1 MARPKRDIA
10 INPQASGGAFF
21 REMELALDHFT
32 EPEWLGEHSSLA
44 APYFLA
50 GALVGQPDSDTSLGR
65 GKALQ
70 KLLLF
75 AASELKESLDKRYNP
90 LKLLQLAYFRPNPQQ
105 NLTGVALELGLS
117 PATFFRHRQE
127 AIAGLEHAFARHIR
141 PAVRMETPRSE
152 FIVGRAQALETCLE
166 ALRNNRVVSIT
177 GPGGIGKTA
186 FSAYT
191 AGQFAPESAFWHTLR
206 LRHND
211 DLNSFVYGL
220 ASFLQRC
227 GQPLLWLQLAA
238 EKGRVDSDLALNLI
252 KESLIAIRAANP
264 SKPLLICVDEMDV
277 LRRDPAE
284 SQEHARLRSF
294 LEGLIQPS
302 RLPCGV
308 LLIGQQPVIEP
319 DIHLPLEP
327 LTVSELKSVLF
338 AAGVMLDE
346 ASAERLQEL
355 TRGNPLLLRLFINL
369 HLDGELIPD
378 LLKKLP
384 ITPSLQLLLERVQRH
399 LNLLERGLLN
409 ALSVYESACPRDAWR
424 ADEQTVES
432 LIERGLVMTDSS
444 GGLLLQPVIHQLVQR
459 QLSAEE
465 REKLHLAAA
474 GVFAS
479 RAQYTVAAHHFV
491 EANRPD
497 IAISM
502 WYVNREQEIFQ
513 GQANT
518 ALEVFRRISKDQLS
532 DDNAKTLV
540 LLRSELISLTGDADE
555 GLAELGS
562 QIWRET
568 DSHTPRAAE
577 LTGIF
582 LLMQAQVDSAIDQLS
597 NGFRVSEIQL
607 EQIRIQTLAT
617 QGYALLRNR
626 DMAGA
631 RQVVVLAR
639 HIADILEGLYLAE
652 NGQFQNALTFY
663 LKGLESA
670 IQLADKQRI
679 AVTNVRIGSLAIRLG
694 DYEMADNY
702 YSEALKIYS
711 QIGDNVTAARTRS
724 NLAVMYLH
732 AGQYKRC
739 IEVAEQAL
747 TFFEKLRQP
756 YWIALN
762 TSNIAEANLEL
773 NDLERAELFANRS
786 LREEESNARPYAL
799 TTLGR
804 VFLARGN
811 NRESERYLREA
822 IATAQ
827 EAQDKWAEAPAWRAL
842 AIALRKTGDQPAATE
857 AFQTA
862 ISLYEEMKLSKEVE
876 RTRSTQNAEF

>member
-50 GALVGQPDSDTSLGR
+50 GALIGQPDSDTSLGR

-70 KLLLF
+70 RLLLF

-127 AIAGLEHAFARHIR
+127 AIAGLERAFTRHIR
-141 PAVRMETPRSE
+141 PAVRMETPKTE
-152 FIVGRAQALETCLE
+152 FIVGRAQALGMCLE

-186 FSAYT
+186 FSAYV
-191 AGQFAPESAFWHTLR
+191 AAQFAPESAFWHTLR

-211 DLNSFVYGL
+211 DLSSFVHGL
-220 ASFLQRC
+220 ARFLQRC

-444 GGLLLQPVIHQLVQR
+444 GGLLLQPVIHQLVTPV
-459 QLSAEE
+459 E
-465 REKLHLAAA
+465 RRGARKI
-474 GVFAS
+474 AS
-479 RAQYTVAAHHFV
+479 RSGWGVCLASAIHHF
-491 EANRPD
+491 
-497 IAISM
+497 
-502 WYVNREQEIFQ
+502 
-513 GQANT
+513 
-518 ALEVFRRISKDQLS
+518 RIS
-532 DDNAKTLV
+532 
-540 LLRSELISLTGDADE
+540 
-555 GLAELGS
+555 
-562 QIWRET
+562 
-568 DSHTPRAAE
+568 
-577 LTGIF
+577 F
-582 LLMQAQVDSAIDQLS
+582 
-597 NGFRVSEIQL
+597 
-607 EQIRIQTLAT
+607 
-617 QGYALLRNR
+617 
-626 DMAGA
+626 
-631 RQVVVLAR
+631 
-639 HIADILEGLYLAE
+639 
-652 NGQFQNALTFY
+652 
-663 LKGLESA
+663 
-670 IQLADKQRI
+670 
-679 AVTNVRIGSLAIRLG
+679 
-694 DYEMADNY
+694 
-702 YSEALKIYS
+702 
-711 QIGDNVTAARTRS
+711 
-724 NLAVMYLH
+724 
-732 AGQYKRC
+732 C
-739 IEVAEQAL
+739 
-747 TFFEKLRQP
+747 
-756 YWIALN
+756 
-762 TSNIAEANLEL
+762 
-773 NDLERAELFANRS
+773 
-786 LREEESNARPYAL
+786 
-799 TTLGR
+799 
-804 VFLARGN
+804 
-811 NRESERYLREA
+811 
-822 IATAQ
+822 
-827 EAQDKWAEAPAWRAL
+827 
-842 AIALRKTGDQPAATE
+842 
-857 AFQTA
+857 
-862 ISLYEEMKLSKEVE
+862 
-876 RTRSTQNAEF
+876 